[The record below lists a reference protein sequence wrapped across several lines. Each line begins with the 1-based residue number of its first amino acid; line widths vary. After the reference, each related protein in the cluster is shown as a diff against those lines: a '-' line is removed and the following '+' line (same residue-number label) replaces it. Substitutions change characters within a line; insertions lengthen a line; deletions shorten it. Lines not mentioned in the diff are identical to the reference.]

1 MEARTVT
8 CSECGFKAVDRG
20 PLDWPAFAGEVGP
33 YADRC
38 RHLDEAPEP
47 PGHDFYCMSLRTAA
61 KRAAMAAGMAADTAG
76 PRPALGVPPA
86 VERTGDVIGEP

>member
-1 MEARTVT
+1 M
-8 CSECGFKAVDRG
+8 DHG
-20 PLDWPAFAGEVGP
+20 PLDWPSFTGDVVP

-61 KRAAMAAGMAADTAG
+61 KRAAMAAESLHGGLGLRLAA
-76 PRPALGVPPA
+76 GVPPA
-86 VERTGDVIGEP
+86 VEKKGDVIGEP

>member
-1 MEARTVT
+1 MIEARTVT
-8 CSECGFKAVDRG
+8 SSECGIKAVDRG
-20 PLDWPAFAGEVGP
+20 PLDWPAFTGDVRP
-33 YADRC
+33 YADLC

-61 KRAAMAAGMAADTAG
+61 KRAAMASVPPGTAAAPG
-76 PRPALGVPPA
+76 IPPA